1 MPLLLLV
8 LLGFVMCCGVLMNNE
23 TKENR
28 SKNRD
33 EMNSGGALPDYKY
46 LH

>member
-1 MPLLLLV
+1 
-8 LLGFVMCCGVLMNNE
+8 MNNE
-23 TKENR
+23 TEENR

-46 LH
+46 VSAHHLR